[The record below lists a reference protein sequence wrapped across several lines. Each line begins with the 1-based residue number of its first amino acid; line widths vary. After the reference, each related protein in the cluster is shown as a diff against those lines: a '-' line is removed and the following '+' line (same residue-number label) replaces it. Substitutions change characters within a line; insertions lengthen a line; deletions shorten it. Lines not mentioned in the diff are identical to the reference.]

1 MADDEGS
8 IYVVHWTHTPE
19 NCPGRTKEG
28 AKMLVDFWARRE
40 EFEKKGIRW
49 KQNVS
54 QSPNQA
60 WKESD

>member
-28 AKMLVDFWARRE
+28 AKMLVDFWARQE
-40 EFEKKGIRW
+40 EFEKKG
-49 KQNVS
+49 
-54 QSPNQA
+54 
-60 WKESD
+60 